1 MRSVLIALLLAP
13 SLLVGA
19 EARPAGPT
27 AEAKVGT
34 GIENKDVT
42 GAAAEFKVPP
52 DTKIYLWTKV
62 SGVPADGKVKLAFV
76 RGEKTAYERE
86 LPVAGSPYR
95 LHVYKTFRSGDSG
108 EWTAKVLGP
117 DGQELAAEKF
127 QVEIQK

>member
-1 MRSVLIALLLAP
+1 MRSALIALLLAP
-13 SLLVGA
+13 SFLLGA
-19 EARPAGPT
+19 ETTPS

-42 GAAAEFKVPP
+42 GAAAEFKVPA

-62 SGVPADGKVKLAFV
+62 SGLPADGMVKLAFV

-86 LPVAGSPYR
+86 RAVAGSPYR
-95 LHVYKTFRSGDSG
+95 LYVYKTFRAGDSG

-117 DGQELAAEKF
+117 DGQELAATKF
-127 QVEIQK
+127 TVEIEK

>member
-1 MRSVLIALLLAP
+1 MRSTLVALLLAP
-13 SLLVGA
+13 SLLLGA
-19 EARPAGPT
+19 EATPS

-34 GIENKDVT
+34 GIESKDVT
-42 GAAAEFKVPP
+42 GAAAEFKLPP

-62 SGVPADGKVKLAFV
+62 SGIPMGGKVTLAFV

-86 LPVAGSPYR
+86 LAVSGSPYR
-95 LHVYKTFRSGDSG
+95 LHVYRTFRAGDSG

-117 DGQELAAEKF
+117 GGQELAAAKF